1 MILRKTIIL
10 FLLILKINESN
21 SLEAIDKTN
30 LSEQIKFHQS
40 EIIRIE
46 NYFCQE
52 INQRKS
58 HSKKLNKY
66 ITAFDCIDKILIVL
80 SAKTGGVSI
89 ISFTSVIGA
98 PVGIAS
104 ASFTLI
110 FSLTTGIVKKLL
122 NITRNK
128 KKKHDKILM
137 LAKSKLNSIET
148 LISQA
153 LIDMEISHEEFITIL
168 KEKDKYEKMKDKL
181 RSENEKYVSKYTS
194 FKQSIKELSQKI
206 IEYIYR

>member
-1 MILRKTIIL
+1 M
-10 FLLILKINESN
+10 NESN
-21 SLEAIDKTN
+21 SIEAIDKANLTN
-30 LSEQIKFHQS
+30 QNKFQLD
-40 EIIRIE
+40 EISKIE
-46 NYFCQE
+46 NYFIEE

-58 HSKKLNKY
+58 CSKKLNKY
-66 ITAFDCIDKILIVL
+66 VAAFDYIDKILIVL
-80 SAKTGGVSI
+80 SATTGGVSI
-89 ISFTSVIGA
+89 ISFTSIIGA

-137 LAKSKLNSIET
+137 LAKSKFNSIET

-153 LIDMEISHEEFITIL
+153 LIDMDISHEEFITIL
-168 KEKDKYEKMKDKL
+168 KEKDKYEKMKENL
-181 RSENEKYVSKYTS
+181 RSENEESYE
-194 FKQSIKELSQKI
+194 IMRLSSVV
-206 IEYIYR
+206 